1 MSKVLPR
8 DNYRLIK
15 WLNDGLEI
23 NLIWPERQRDSVY
36 NELIQQS
43 GPSLWK
49 CILNQIDETV
59 GTGIQV
65 KYLRWFKKHQTHHCY
80 LPDICHFLTRLTN

>member
-1 MSKVLPR
+1 MK
-8 DNYRLIK
+8 DWKLISFGQSDRE
-15 WLNDGLEI
+15 N
-23 NLIWPERQRDSVY
+23 

-65 KYLRWFKKHQTHHCY
+65 KYLRW
-80 LPDICHFLTRLTN
+80 L